1 MRIILKNIL
10 ELIYTMSASRSV
22 AAARA
27 RRAGGGG
34 NNNARNTLKASEM
47 QNAQFTPQQS
57 ATSDKKEPSNSK
69 LSVSD
74 AFALVTIRLGRVE
87 SILQKVDIANI
98 VAKLETGEGASVSNN
113 TFVKSLISRIE
124 DLEAGATSGGS
135 GVSDEVVDELR
146 DIIDKNE
153 KEIITLKETIFNMQS
168 MLINVNQKLSSM
180 EMPKR
185 ESKEDLSVANVADE
199 LSSGPTFSSAP
210 VSGTRDKPDEEE
222 VKIVYSDDNPV
233 ENMVVS
239 PNDQVSLSEP
249 QPEPESEPVTE
260 E

>member
-1 MRIILKNIL
+1 
-10 ELIYTMSASRSV
+10 MSASRSV

-57 ATSDKKEPSNSK
+57 SINSEKKDPHSSK

-124 DLEAGATSGGS
+124 DLEASSTSGGSS
-135 GVSDEVVDELR
+135 GVSDEIVDELR

-153 KEIITLKETIFNMQS
+153 KEIITLKDTIFNMQS

-185 ESKEDLSVANVADE
+185 ESKEDLSVASVAEE
-199 LSSGPTFSSAP
+199 LQSGPTFSNVSANE
-210 VSGTRDKPDEEE
+210 TEKQDEED
-222 VKIVYSDDNPV
+222 VKIVYSDEKPV
-233 ENMVVS
+233 ENIVVS
-239 PNDQVSLSEP
+239 PNDQVSLSES
-249 QPEPESEPVTE
+249 QPEPASESVVE

>member
-1 MRIILKNIL
+1 
-10 ELIYTMSASRSV
+10 MSASRSV

-57 ATSDKKEPSNSK
+57 SSISDKKEPLNSK

-153 KEIITLKETIFNMQS
+153 KEIITLKDTIFNMQS

-180 EMPKR
+180 EIPKK
-185 ESKEDLSVANVADE
+185 ESREDLSVASVADE
-199 LSSGPTFSSAP
+199 LASGPTFSNPP
-210 VSGTRDKPDEEE
+210 VDVEEPVE
-222 VKIVYSDDNPV
+222 DDVKIVYSDEKPA
-233 ENMVVS
+233 ENIVVS
-239 PNDQVSLSEP
+239 SNDQVSASPP
-249 QPEPESEPVTE
+249 QPEPEPESVSVTE

>member
-1 MRIILKNIL
+1 
-10 ELIYTMSASRSV
+10 MSASRSV

-34 NNNARNTLKASEM
+34 NNNTRNTLKASEM
-47 QNAQFTPQQS
+47 QNEQFTPQHS
-57 ATSDKKEPSNSK
+57 ANVSDKKGPYGSK

-98 VAKLETGEGASVSNN
+98 VSKLETGEGASVSNN

-124 DLEAGATSGGS
+124 DLEVNVKNGGGGGA
-135 GVSDEVVDELR
+135 SDEIVDELR

-153 KEIITLKETIFNMQS
+153 KEISTLKENIFNMQS
-168 MLINVNQKLSSM
+168 MLINVNQKLSLM

-185 ESKEDLSVANVADE
+185 ESKEDLSVASVAEE
-199 LSSGPTFSSAP
+199 LQSGPTFSNPP
-210 VSGTRDKPDEEE
+210 VDAQEPVADD
-222 VKIVYSDDNPV
+222 VKIVYSDDKPA
-233 ENMVVS
+233 ENIVVS
-239 PNDQVSLSEP
+239 SNDQLSASSP
-249 QPEPESEPVTE
+249 HPEPEAESVSVE
-260 E
+260 EA

>member
-1 MRIILKNIL
+1 
-10 ELIYTMSASRSV
+10 MSASRSV

-47 QNAQFTPQQS
+47 QNAQFTPHQS
-57 ATSDKKEPSNSK
+57 DNISDKKEPLNSK

-124 DLEAGATSGGS
+124 DLEASATTSGGS
-135 GVSDEVVDELR
+135 GVSDDVVDELR

-180 EMPKR
+180 EMSKR
-185 ESKEDLSVANVADE
+185 ESKEDLSVASVADE
-199 LSSGPTFSSAP
+199 LQTEPTFSNAP
-210 VSGTRDKPDEEE
+210 SSETSNPDEEE
-222 VKIVYSDDNPV
+222 VKIVYSDDKSV
-233 ENMVVS
+233 ENIDVS

-249 QPEPESEPVTE
+249 QPEPESQPVAE